1 MTKSKIKSEVLLDN
15 DYFRCTRSVDNEG
28 RTEYGLSYYKDIKDT
43 INRLVQLHLR
53 EANYLARFLQD
64 NSQQLSVRLTQN
76 LLGVSTKEKHEQDN

>member
-1 MTKSKIKSEVLLDN
+1 MTKLKIKSEVLLDN

-53 EANYLARFLQD
+53 EANYLDDLKKLDLREEKSSLC
-64 NSQQLSVRLTQN
+64 NTI
-76 LLGVSTKEKHEQDN
+76 KE

>member
-53 EANYLARFLQD
+53 EANYLDDLKKLDLREEKSSIC
-64 NSQQLSVRLTQN
+64 NTI
-76 LLGVSTKEKHEQDN
+76 KE